1 VLLLEVIDYA
11 QVVICVGVLTIVL
24 ERTLEAFARLV
35 EALQLQLCNADLVK
49 QGRTVGLL
57 LESDAVIVKRVQV
70 RLFTAQFIT
79 TLLQFLGSGTRQ
91 RRLRVP
97 QRRTD
102 LNLFGRKSWAN
113 SVTLAATSIVRAQSK
128 LADA

>member
-1 VLLLEVIDYA
+1 MLR
-11 QVVICVGVLTIVL
+11 LTQDRF

-102 LNLFGRKSWAN
+102 LNLFGRKS
-113 SVTLAATSIVRAQSK
+113 LG
-128 LADA
+128 